1 MGVSRV
7 IRKHVFRNVLFLWY
21 DLKNHVNEGETL
33 MKFISED
40 ITKYITVK
48 DIIEEYEHFHS
59 QRDNQGMINPDRMHV
74 EDDSRTA
81 LLMPAFYE
89 NYYAVKLVGVA
100 PRNIDIG
107 KPMVHSTMTL
117 YKRDTMEPLI
127 TFDGNKLTGIRTAA
141 IGGLGM
147 KYLAPK
153 DAATL
158 GIVGTGVQAWTHL
171 EAALSVRDIH
181 TLYVYSRKEEKV
193 AAFTEKVQEHFPN
206 LNVVTPNLRDL
217 IRKSEIIVTAT
228 GSSIP
233 VLPEVDPSQWEAKH
247 ITAVGSFNPTMQE
260 IPDSILRGIPSI
272 FVDQPTA
279 RKESGDMIKAGEL
292 RDDTEFT
299 TIEEVVQKGEN
310 MEINQVNLF
319 KCVGSSIYDLLATK
333 KLYETL
339 PDLN

>member
-1 MGVSRV
+1 MD
-7 IRKHVFRNVLFLWY
+7 FL
-21 DLKNHVNEGETL
+21 
-33 MKFISED
+33 SED

-48 DIIEEYEHFHS
+48 DIIEEYKRFHS
-59 QRDNQGMINPDRMHV
+59 QRDKQGMINPDRMHV
-74 EDDSRTA
+74 EDDARTA

-89 NYYAVKLVGVA
+89 NYYAVKLVGVS
-100 PRNIDIG
+100 PSNNEIG

-147 KYLAPK
+147 KYLAPEN
-153 DAATL
+153 ATTL

-171 EAALSVRDIH
+171 EAALAVRDIH
-181 TLYVYSRKEEKV
+181 TLFVYSRKEEKV
-193 AAFTEKVQEHFPN
+193 AAFSEKVQEYFPH
-206 LNVVTPNLRDL
+206 LKVETPNLTDL
-217 IRKSEIIVTAT
+217 IHNAEIIVTAT
-228 GSSIP
+228 GSSTP

-260 IPDSILRGIPSI
+260 IPDSILEGIPSI
-272 FVDQPTA
+272 YVDQPTA
-279 RKESGDMIKAGEL
+279 LKESGDMIKASEL
-292 RDDTEFT
+292 RGETEFT
-299 TIEEVVQKGEN
+299 TIEEVVQKGS
-310 MEINQVNLF
+310 MEIDQVNLF

-339 PDLN
+339 PR